1 MFETSLLLLFLP
13 TSFFISITPGLCMT
27 LAMSLGMTIGVRR
40 TLYMMMGELI
50 GVSLVAI
57 AAIAGV
63 AAIMLNYPA
72 VFTVLKWCG
81 GAYLGYVGLQMWLN
95 KGKLALS
102 NDSATRPSVSNKM
115 LFSQGFITAVANPKG
130 WVFMMS
136 LLPPFINPDAA
147 LAPQLSGLLAIM
159 LCMEF
164 LCMVLYASGGRT
176 LKHLLGNS
184 SNIRLVNRVSGSLM
198 IAIGLWLALG

>member
-13 TSFFISITPGLCMT
+13 TSFFISITPGMCMT

-63 AAIMLNYPA
+63 ATIMLNYPS
-72 VFTVLKWCG
+72 VFTVLKWFG
-81 GAYLGYVGLQMWLN
+81 GAYLGYIGLQMWLN

-102 NDSATRPSVSNKM
+102 DDSAKHQSVSNKM

-130 WVFMMS
+130 WAFMMS
-136 LLPPFINPDAA
+136 LLPPFINPNLA

-164 LCMVLYASGGRT
+164 LCMVLYASGGRS

-184 SNIRLVNRVSGSLM
+184 GNIKVVNRVSGSLM